1 LKLTKKTTKNGE
13 YIGLYFE
20 LNAIKTQQNTFL
32 FLLWLLYFT
41 CS

>member
-1 LKLTKKTTKNGE
+1 LKLTQKPRKNND

-20 LNAIKTQQNTFL
+20 LNAIKTHQNTFL
-32 FLLWLLYFT
+32 FLLLLRYFT

>member
-20 LNAIKTQQNTFL
+20 LNAIKT
-32 FLLWLLYFT
+32 
-41 CS
+41 